1 MFAPSHT
8 VGGEAVLPAGTIIIA
23 SDQVPWAEGFG
34 AYPEDYD
41 ELEDVLV
48 PEALRSKEMYAGG
61 YSLTFLAADIG
72 DLLEQIAPLDPRPSR
87 VPRLR
92 RLGGPEWDDE

>member
-1 MFAPSHT
+1 VARLVRRGDRFRTTREVEVGVIYLMFAPSHT

-48 PEALRSKEMYAGG
+48 PEALRSKEMY
-61 YSLTFLAADIG
+61 
-72 DLLEQIAPLDPRPSR
+72 E
-87 VPRLR
+87 
-92 RLGGPEWDDE
+92 